1 MWFISIRGDGGARA
15 PDLTGS
21 GAWGRGHVAGRC
33 LNEPQLRFL
42 VSFRAS
48 RILVRCRAA
57 VANNIGRLL
66 EADIDG
72 LILGL

>member
-1 MWFISIRGDGGARA
+1 MGEARA

-21 GAWGRGHVAGRC
+21 GAWGRGHVAGGTSANRSGA
-33 LNEPQLRFL
+33 FYF
-42 VSFRAS
+42 FRAS

-66 EADIDG
+66 ETDIDG

>member
-1 MWFISIRGDGGARA
+1 MGRHVPPTSRLRG
-15 PDLTGS
+15 LGS
-21 GAWGRGHVAGRC
+21 GSRC
-33 LNEPQLRFL
+33 QQHLNEPQLRFL
-42 VSFRAS
+42 FLFRAG
-48 RILVRCRAA
+48 RILVRCCAA